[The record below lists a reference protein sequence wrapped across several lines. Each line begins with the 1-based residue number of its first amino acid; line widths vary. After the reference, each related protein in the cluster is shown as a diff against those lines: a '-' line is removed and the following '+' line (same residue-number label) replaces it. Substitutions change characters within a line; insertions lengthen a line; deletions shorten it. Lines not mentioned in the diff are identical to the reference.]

1 MKNRKRALESIRST
15 VFGSLFLGLV
25 LGVLSAGTAGAISDD
40 EDRLFRFAA
49 HDKDNGTVRQLLA
62 EGVSPNA
69 AGNFDG
75 RTAVHSAAKGGA
87 AKNLAAM
94 LQAGGKPNVQ
104 DGDGDTPLHLASK
117 GSYASGFSD
126 HPAAVRVL
134 LQHGANLH
142 RTNSSGETPLHVAV
156 FTGVSAAH
164 VGVIKAL
171 LDAGARPSAVD
182 GNGLTVLQ
190 RFSRHSENNGAIV
203 RLLLRAG
210 ANPDQKD
217 PRGDAPLHA
226 AIKTGGSYGK
236 AEVVEALL
244 DGGANPCVRD
254 ARGSTPYH
262 MSSDLNRIH
271 RALARAGGS
280 DASHASGQGCWWD
293 DDQRT
298 DRVEAD
304 QTNDD
309 SSEMAYQGE
318 TRNDD
323 SSDMAYEKVA
333 QLGGVLREN
342 DGSDDSPEMGYERE
356 LRAWEAMEEAR
367 RAEAA
372 RIAEEARKAKE
383 ARRAEAARSRQAR
396 RQQQNRVPDS
406 RRSSNGALRSSNC
419 QDVTPT
425 CSRILATI
433 EARMA
438 PIKARLDA
446 GGLSVSR
453 SAELTAQMFKIFLD
467 QAPICYAT
475 EIRPQC
481 KAANQRDLEQAR
493 RSYESALK
501 TARQARGESRSGSG
515 SGRRLLELP
524 RWNTDGSLRE

>member
-1 MKNRKRALESIRST
+1 MPGLD
-15 VFGSLFLGLV
+15 VHGSV
-25 LGVLSAGTAGAISDD
+25 AGQAGAISDD
-40 EDRLFRFAA
+40 EDRLFRFAG

-117 GSYASGFSD
+117 GSYVGGFSD
-126 HPAAVRVL
+126 HSAAVEVL

-142 RTNSSGETPLHVAV
+142 RTNNSGETPLHVAV
-156 FTGVSAAH
+156 FTGAGAAH
-164 VGVIKAL
+164 VFVIKAL

-210 ANPDQKD
+210 ADPDRKD

-280 DASHASGQGCWWD
+280 DASHAGDSGCQLGSEDGPEMTEKGEGSTGEAGTALESFGPNWIIAENQPCQKFDPNLTPGETYTWSGDCVDGKVSGEGRGVWHLPDGGQNVYEGSMRDGKRHGQGTC
-293 DDQRT
+293 T
-298 DRVEAD
+298 F
-304 QTNDD
+304 
-309 SSEMAYQGE
+309 
-318 TRNDD
+318 
-323 SSDMAYEKVA
+323 
-333 QLGGVLREN
+333 
-342 DGSDDSPEMGYERE
+342 
-356 LRAWEAMEEAR
+356 
-367 RAEAA
+367 
-372 RIAEEARKAKE
+372 
-383 ARRAEAARSRQAR
+383 
-396 RQQQNRVPDS
+396 
-406 RRSSNGALRSSNC
+406 SNGARYEGEWRDDRPHGYGKVDYDGARYEGEWQNGC
-419 QDVTPT
+419 FGTRDGKWAAITT
-425 CSRILATI
+425 TK
-433 EARMA
+433 EAC
-438 PIKARLDA
+438 
-446 GGLSVSR
+446 GF
-453 SAELTAQMFKIFLD
+453 E
-467 QAPICYAT
+467 
-475 EIRPQC
+475 
-481 KAANQRDLEQAR
+481 
-493 RSYESALK
+493 
-501 TARQARGESRSGSG
+501 
-515 SGRRLLELP
+515 
-524 RWNTDGSLRE
+524 

>member
-1 MKNRKRALESIRST
+1 MIKTERIGNMQNMKSALEFIRPPL
-15 VFGSLFLGLV
+15 FGSLFLGLV
-25 LGVLSAGTAGAISDD
+25 LGVLSAGTAGAISGD

-134 LQHGANLH
+134 LQHGADLH

-210 ANPDQKD
+210 ADPDRKD
-217 PRGDAPLHA
+217 PQGDAPLHA
-226 AIKTGGSYGK
+226 AIKSGGSYGK

-262 MSSDLNRIH
+262 MSSELNRIY
-271 RALARAGGS
+271 RALARAGGA
-280 DASHASGQGCWWD
+280 DASHAGDSGCQLGSEDGPELTKKGEGRTGEAAAALEPFGPNWIMAENQPC
-293 DDQRT
+293 QRSNPNPT
-298 DRVEAD
+298 P
-304 QTNDD
+304 
-309 SSEMAYQGE
+309 GE
-318 TRNDD
+318 TYTWSGECVDGKVSGKGRGVWHLPDGGE
-323 SSDMAYEKVA
+323 SVYE
-333 QLGGVLREN
+333 GSMR
-342 DGSDDSPEMGYERE
+342 DGKKHGRGTFTSYG
-356 LRAWEAMEEAR
+356 
-367 RAEAA
+367 
-372 RIAEEARKAKE
+372 
-383 ARRAEAARSRQAR
+383 ARSEGEWRDDKPHGHGTFTL
-396 RQQQNRVPDS
+396 PDGT
-406 RRSSNGALRSSNC
+406 RFEGEWRNGEL
-419 QDVTPT
+419 
-425 CSRILATI
+425 LH
-433 EARMA
+433 
-438 PIKARLDA
+438 LD
-446 GGLSVSR
+446 R
-453 SAELTAQMFKIFLD
+453 
-467 QAPICYAT
+467 
-475 EIRPQC
+475 
-481 KAANQRDLEQAR
+481 
-493 RSYESALK
+493 
-501 TARQARGESRSGSG
+501 
-515 SGRRLLELP
+515 
-524 RWNTDGSLRE
+524 